1 MDPALPAAL
10 RVAIDLRLE
19 GRAREDLARRA
30 GALSEGYRK
39 GRASSALVRGA
50 EDALA
55 YALTRTP
62 ATYAAVR
69 RALEESCALDPGFQ
83 PLSLLDAGAGP
94 GSAGWAALD
103 AFPGILEVTRLDHNP
118 AFLDLAGALAA
129 EAPAALTGAR
139 RLQAD
144 LAAGDLPAESRAD
157 LVIAAYALTE
167 IAPGALPGAVSRLW
181 AATGSRIL
189 IVEPGTPEGWRRG
202 LEVRQELIALGAR
215 ILGPCAHAG
224 PCPITAPDWCHFSQ
238 RLPRSRDH
246 RRAKGGE
253 APFEDEK
260 FFWIAAA
267 RAGPG
272 TPAPSVSRVIAPPRT
287 SKAGVRLRL
296 CRPDG
301 GVTDVDIS
309 RRDRAALARV
319 RRLDWG
325 DALPEGDAP
334 EDAHTEKQGQ

>member
-1 MDPALPAAL
+1 MDPALPPAL
-10 RVAIDLRLE
+10 RAAIDLGLE
-19 GRAREDLARRA
+19 GRARKGLAVRA
-30 GALSEGYRK
+30 GALSEGYRT
-39 GRASSALVRGA
+39 GRASSTLVRGV

-69 RALEESCALDPGFQ
+69 RALEETHAVDPDFR

-94 GSAGWAALD
+94 GGAGWAALD
-103 AFPGILEVTRLDHNP
+103 AFPGITEVTRLDHNA
-118 AFLDLAGALAA
+118 AFLDLAGSLAA
-129 EAPAALTGAR
+129 EGPEALAHAR

-144 LAAGDLPAESRAD
+144 LAAGELPAESRAD

-167 IAPGALPGAVSRLW
+167 IAPGALPGAISRLW

-202 LEVRQELIALGAR
+202 LEVRRELIALGAQ
-215 ILGPCAHAG
+215 ILA
-224 PCPITAPDWCHFSQ
+224 PCPHSALCPIAAPDWCHFSQ

-272 TPAPSVSRVIAPPRT
+272 VPAPTVSRVIAPPRT

-301 GVTDVDIS
+301 TVADIDFP

-325 DALPEGDAP
+325 DALPEVGPSEVGD
-334 EDAHTEKQGQ
+334 Q

>member
-10 RVAIDLRLE
+10 RAAIDLRLE
-19 GRAREDLARRA
+19 GRAREALARRA
-30 GALSEGYRK
+30 DALSQGYRK

-69 RALEESCALDPGFQ
+69 RALEESFARDPGFH
-83 PLSLLDAGAGP
+83 PASLLDVGAGP
-94 GSAGWAALD
+94 GGAGWAALE
-103 AFPGILEVTRLDHNP
+103 AFPGIGEVVRLDHNP
-118 AFLDLAGALAA
+118 AFLDLAGALAS
-129 EAPAALTGAR
+129 EGPPALAHAG

-144 LAAGDLPAESRAD
+144 MAASGPLPGPAAD

-167 IAPGALPGAVSRLW
+167 LAPEALPGAVRRLW

-202 LEVRQELIALGAR
+202 LEVRRELIAQGGR
-215 ILGPCAHAG
+215 ILAPCPHTGPCAVA
-224 PCPITAPDWCHFSQ
+224 APDWCHFSQ

-267 RAGPG
+267 RPGPE
-272 TPAPSVSRVIAPPRT
+272 PAAPSASRVIAPPR
-287 SKAGVRLRL
+287 SGKAGIRLRL

-301 GVTDVDIS
+301 AVVDQDVA
-309 RRDRAALARV
+309 RRDRAATARV

-325 DALPEGDAP
+325 DALAD
-334 EDAHTEKQGQ
+334 DDVQ

>member
-10 RVAIDLRLE
+10 RVAINLRLE
-19 GRAREDLARRA
+19 GRPREDLARRA
-30 GALSEGYRK
+30 GDLSEGYRQ
-39 GRASSALVRGA
+39 GRASSALVRGV

-69 RALEESCALDPGFQ
+69 RALEETHALDPDFR

-94 GSAGWAALD
+94 GGAGWAALD
-103 AFPGILEVTRLDHNP
+103 AFPGISEVTRLDHNA
-118 AFLDLAGALAA
+118 AFLDLAGSLAAQGPEALA
-129 EAPAALTGAR
+129 GAR

-167 IAPGALPGAVSRLW
+167 IAPGALPGAIGRLW
-181 AATGSRIL
+181 GAAGSRIL

-202 LEVRQELIALGAR
+202 LEIRRELITQGAR
-215 ILGPCAHAG
+215 ILGPCPHAG
-224 PCPITAPDWCHFSQ
+224 PCPIAAPDWCHFSQ

-246 RRAKGGE
+246 RRAKGGV

-267 RAGPG
+267 RAGPHP
-272 TPAPSVSRVIAPPRT
+272 PAPSVSRVIAPPRT

-301 GVTDVDIS
+301 TVADVDFP
-309 RRDRAALARV
+309 RRDRAALVRV

-325 DALPEGDAP
+325 DALPEDGP
-334 EDAHTEKQGQ
+334 PGVGGQ

>member
-1 MDPALPAAL
+1 LDPALPAAL
-10 RVAIDLRLE
+10 RVAINLRLE
-19 GRAREDLARRA
+19 GRPREDLARRA
-30 GALSEGYRK
+30 GDLSEGYRK

-69 RALEESCALDPGFQ
+69 RALEETQALDPGFS
-83 PLSLLDAGAGP
+83 PSSLLDAGAGP
-94 GSAGWAALD
+94 GGAGWAALD
-103 AFPGILEVTRLDHNP
+103 AFPGISEVTRLDHNA
-118 AFLDLAGALAA
+118 AFLDLAGALAGQGP
-129 EAPAALTGAR
+129 EALAGAR

-144 LAAGDLPAESRAD
+144 FAAGDLPAESRAD

-167 IAPGALPGAVSRLW
+167 IAPGALPGAIGRLW
-181 AATGSRIL
+181 GATGSRIL

-202 LEVRQELIALGAR
+202 LEIRRELVAQGAR
-215 ILGPCAHAG
+215 ILAPCPHSG
-224 PCPITAPDWCHFSQ
+224 PCPIAAPDWCHFSQ

-267 RAGPG
+267 RAGPHP
-272 TPAPSVSRVIAPPRT
+272 PALPVSRVIAPPRT
-287 SKAGVRLRL
+287 SKTGVRLRL

-301 GVTDVDIS
+301 TVADVDFP

-325 DALPEGDAP
+325 DALPEDGP
-334 EDAHTEKQGQ
+334 PGVGGQ

>member
-1 MDPALPAAL
+1 MDPALPPAL
-10 RVAIDLRLE
+10 RAAIDLGLE
-19 GRAREDLARRA
+19 GRARKGLAVRA
-30 GALSEGYRK
+30 GALSEGYRT
-39 GRASSALVRGA
+39 GRASSTLVRGV

-69 RALEESCALDPGFQ
+69 RALEETHAVDPDFR

-94 GSAGWAALD
+94 GGAGWAALD
-103 AFPGILEVTRLDHNP
+103 AFPGITEVTRLDHNA
-118 AFLDLAGALAA
+118 AFLDLAGSLAA
-129 EAPAALTGAR
+129 EGPEALARAR

-144 LAAGDLPAESRAD
+144 LAAGELPAESRAD

-167 IAPGALPGAVSRLW
+167 IATGALPGALSRLW
-181 AATGSRIL
+181 GATGSRIL

-202 LEVRQELIALGAR
+202 LEVRRELIALGAQ
-215 ILGPCAHAG
+215 ILA
-224 PCPITAPDWCHFSQ
+224 PCPHSALCPIAAPDWCHFSQ

-267 RAGPG
+267 RGGAG
-272 TPAPSVSRVIAPPRT
+272 TPAPPVSRVIAPPRT
-287 SKAGVRLRL
+287 GKAGVRLRL

-301 GVTDVDIS
+301 TVADVDFA

-325 DALPEGDAP
+325 DALPEDALP
-334 EDAHTEKQGQ
+334 EVGGQ

>member
-10 RVAIDLRLE
+10 RVAINLRLE
-19 GRAREDLARRA
+19 GQAREGLARRA

-69 RALEESCALDPGFQ
+69 RALEETRALDPEFH

-94 GSAGWAALD
+94 GGAGWAALD
-103 AFPGILEVTRLDHNP
+103 AFPGISEVTRLDHNA
-118 AFLDLAGALAA
+118 AFLDLAGSLAA
-129 EAPAALTGAR
+129 EGPEALAR
-139 RLQAD
+139 AQRLQAD
-144 LAAGDLPAESRAD
+144 LATGDLPAAFRAD

-167 IAPGALPGAVSRLW
+167 IAPGALPGAISRLW

-189 IVEPGTPEGWRRG
+189 IVEPGSPEGWRRG
-202 LEVRQELIALGAR
+202 LEVRRELIAQGAQ
-215 ILGPCAHAG
+215 ILAPCPHER
-224 PCPITAPDWCHFSQ
+224 PCPIAAPDWCHFSQ

-260 FFWIAAA
+260 FFWIAAT
-267 RAGPG
+267 RPGPG
-272 TPAPSVSRVIAPPRT
+272 TPAPPVSRVIAPPRT

-296 CRPDG
+296 CQPDG
-301 GVTDVDIS
+301 TVADVDFA

-325 DALPEGDAP
+325 DALPEVEPPDVARPEVGD
-334 EDAHTEKQGQ
+334 Q

>member
-10 RVAIDLRLE
+10 RVAIDQRLE
-19 GRAREDLARRA
+19 GRAREGLARRA
-30 GALSEGYRK
+30 SALSEGYRK

-69 RALEESCALDPGFQ
+69 RALEETCALDPGFR
-83 PLSLLDAGAGP
+83 PSSLLDAGAGP
-94 GSAGWAALD
+94 GGAGWAALD
-103 AFPGILEVTRLDHNP
+103 AFPGISEVTRLDHNL

-129 EAPAALTGAR
+129 EGPEALAGAR

-144 LAAGDLPAESRAD
+144 LAAGELPAESRAD

-167 IAPGALPGAVSRLW
+167 IAPGTLPGVISRLW
-181 AATGSRIL
+181 GATGSRIL

-215 ILGPCAHAG
+215 LLGPCPHAL
-224 PCPITAPDWCHFSQ
+224 PCPISAPDWCHFSQ

-267 RAGPG
+267 RTGQPSPE
-272 TPAPSVSRVIAPPRT
+272 PAVSRVIAAPRT

-301 GVTDVDIS
+301 TVADVDFA
-309 RRDRAALARV
+309 RRDRAALAKV

-325 DALPEGDAP
+325 DALPEDGP
-334 EDAHTEKQGQ
+334 PGVGGQ

>member
-1 MDPALPAAL
+1 LDPALPAAL
-10 RVAIDLRLE
+10 RVAIDQRLE
-19 GRAREDLARRA
+19 GRAREGLARRA
-30 GALSEGYRK
+30 SALSEGYRK

-69 RALEESCALDPGFQ
+69 RALEETCALDPGFR
-83 PLSLLDAGAGP
+83 PSSLLDAGAGP
-94 GSAGWAALD
+94 GGAGWAALD
-103 AFPGILEVTRLDHNP
+103 AFPGILEVTRLDHNL

-129 EAPAALTGAR
+129 EGPEVLAGAR

-144 LAAGDLPAESRAD
+144 LAVGELPAESRAD

-167 IAPGALPGAVSRLW
+167 IAPGTLPSAISRLW
-181 AATGSRIL
+181 GATRSRIL

-202 LEVRQELIALGAR
+202 LEVRQELIGLGAR
-215 ILGPCAHAG
+215 ILGPCPHAG
-224 PCPITAPDWCHFSQ
+224 PCPISGPDWCHFSQ

-267 RAGPG
+267 RTGQPSPE
-272 TPAPSVSRVIAPPRT
+272 PAVSRVIAPPRT

-301 GVTDVDIS
+301 TVADIDFA
-309 RRDRAALARV
+309 RRDRAALAKV

-325 DALPEGDAP
+325 DALPEDDPPGVG
-334 EDAHTEKQGQ
+334 GQ